1 MGSSF
6 VSEMRIA
13 LLLLFGFMWLNGTES
28 VRLWTNFK
36 GVKME
41 ASLIRFKKDK
51 IEIHRGD
58 GRIFTLSPT
67 MFSEEDQKYLTD
79 ARTRTDSGDE
89 FWSKE
94 RATYRI
100 TKSKWIDEVVG
111 SRTFNLFEFKGEKVD
126 LNKDGKLD
134 GYLVWKRGNRGSLR
148 KSGFPM
154 AWEVSTSGNL
164 IIRTFDG
171 NGVLYVGELQHD
183 LENKSFKR
191 VKGYGG
197 INFLT
202 PFES

>member
-1 MGSSF
+1 M
-6 VSEMRIA
+6 VSEMRIVV
-13 LLLLFGFMWLNGTES
+13 LLFFGFMWLNGTEP
-28 VRLWTNFK
+28 VRSCTNLK

-41 ASLIRFKKDK
+41 ASLVRFKKDK
-51 IEIHRGD
+51 IEIKRGD
-58 GRIFTLSPT
+58 GRTFTLAPT

-79 ARTRTDSGDE
+79 ARTRTDSSGE

-94 RATYRI
+94 RAVYHL
-100 TKSKWIDEVVG
+100 TKSKWMDEVVG
-111 SRTFNLFEFKGEKVD
+111 SRTFNLFEFKREKID
-126 LNKDGKLD
+126 LNKDGSLD
-134 GYLVWKRGNRGSLR
+134 GYLVWKRVNRGSLR

-154 AWEVSTSGNL
+154 AWEVSPVGNL

-171 NGVLYVGELQHD
+171 NGVLYEGELQYD
-183 LENKSFKR
+183 FENKSFKR

>member
-1 MGSSF
+1 MKSLLKNLRLILFFTVSSTILW
-6 VSEMRIA
+6 SDEPSR
-13 LLLLFGFMWLNGTES
+13 T
-28 VRLWTNFK
+28 WTNLK

-41 ASLIRFKKDK
+41 ASLVRFKKDK
-51 IEIHRGD
+51 IEIKRGD
-58 GRIFTLSPT
+58 GRTFTLAPT

-79 ARTRTDSGDE
+79 ARTRTDSSGE

-94 RATYRI
+94 RAVYHL
-100 TKSKWIDEVVG
+100 TKSKWMDEVVG
-111 SRTFNLFEFKGEKVD
+111 SRTFNLFQFKREKID
-126 LNKDGKLD
+126 LNKDGSLD
-134 GYLVWKRGNRGSLR
+134 GYLVWKRVNRGSLR

-154 AWEVSTSGNL
+154 AWEVSPVGNL

-171 NGVLYVGELQHD
+171 NGVLYEGELQYD
-183 LENKSFKR
+183 FENKSFKR

>member
-1 MGSSF
+1 MI
-6 VSEMRIA
+6 VR
-13 LLLLFGFMWLNGTES
+13 LLLLILFASANLWCVEPQRT
-28 VRLWTNFK
+28 WTNLN

-41 ASLIRFKKDK
+41 ATLIRFKKDK
-51 IEIHRGD
+51 IEIKRGD
-58 GRIFTLSPT
+58 GKTFTLVPT
-67 MFSEEDQKYLTD
+67 MFSEEDQKYITE
-79 ARTRTDSGDE
+79 ARTRTDSSGE

-94 RATYRI
+94 RAVYHL
-100 TKSKWIDEVVG
+100 TKSKWMDEVVG
-111 SRTFNLFEFKGEKVD
+111 SRTFNLFEFKREKID
-126 LNKDGKLD
+126 LNKDGSLD
-134 GYLVWKRGNRGSLR
+134 GYLVWKRVNRGSLR

-171 NGVLYVGELQHD
+171 NGVLYEGELQFD
-183 LENKSFKR
+183 LEDKSFKR